1 MGENKWERMIV
12 LYVANETISPSFV
25 EGALIQ
31 RHKGI
36 LNASKIRWTKLN
48 QNDHVILAAV

>member
-36 LNASKIRWTKLN
+36 LNASKIR
-48 QNDHVILAAV
+48 